1 MDNNNNNKL
10 FETSGRRWRWGYKVV
25 FSATVFMA
33 ICFIWIYRFRN
44 IIIIIIPSAAASERE
59 EEGAGEGGGRRW
71 VVMGMLVSE
80 VMLGV
85 YWIFT
90 QSLRWSVV
98 YHSPSIH
105 TLSLRYEE
113 ELPGV
118 DIFVCTADAKLEPPM
133 LVINTVLSVLAY
145 NYPPEKVSV
154 YLSDDGGSEIVF
166 YALLEASRFCR
177 YWIPFCHKFKVE
189 PRSPEAYFAL
199 HNDKDRDKVVFSQ
212 DWANTKKL
220 YEEMKSRIVEAM
232 ESGIVPDE
240 IKKQHNGFSEWDSNT
255 TKNDHHSIVK
265 ILIDGRDRKEVDA
278 CGNQLPTLVYLSR
291 EKKPHK
297 PHNFKAGSMNA
308 LIRVSAEISNAP
320 IILNLDCDMYS
331 NNGDTIREALCFF
344 MDEERGHQISYVQYP
359 QRYANITKNDLYGN
373 AGRVTNEIELAG
385 LGGVGAALYCG
396 TGCFHRRP
404 SLCGKNYSKELRF
417 DDEFHGG
424 KEKKSIVE
432 LEEASKSVANCSY
445 EEGTQWGKQ
454 MGLVYGC
461 PVEDIVTGLTI
472 QCRGWKSVYYNPR
485 NAPAFLGMAPI
496 TLEAALVQHKRWS
509 EGMFQIFISKYCPF
523 IYGHRKIKFAA
534 QMGYCCY
541 LLWAPVSIPVLYYVI
556 VPPLCLLHNISLF
569 PKVTSIWFVPF
580 AYVFAARNGLG
591 LVESLSCGETLK
603 SWWNL
608 QRIWLFRRTTSYLFA
623 FFDATSRQLGLS
635 ETASFTLTAKA
646 AETSQVQRRYK
657 EEIMEFGSSSRSI
670 LFTFISTLA
679 LLNLL
684 GFVTKLAFS
693 LQFLPQVALSGVIV
707 MVNLPVYDAL
717 FRRKDSGS
725 LSSSVLVR
733 SMLAL
738 PLLYLLPLF

>member
-1 MDNNNNNKL
+1 
-10 FETSGRRWRWGYKVV
+10 
-25 FSATVFMA
+25 MA

-44 IIIIIIPSAAASERE
+44 IISSERKE
-59 EEGAGEGGGRRW
+59 EEEGGGRRRRAAAW
-71 VVMGMLVSE
+71 MGMLVSE

-90 QSLRWSVV
+90 QSVRWSVV
-98 YHSPSIH
+98 YHSPFIH

-113 ELPGV
+113 KLPGV
-118 DIFVCTADAKLEPPM
+118 DIFVCTADAKLEPPL

-145 NYPPEKVSV
+145 NYPPEKMSV

-177 YWIPFCHKFKVE
+177 CWIPFCHKFKVE
-189 PRSPEAYFAL
+189 PRSPDAYFAQ
-199 HNDKDRDKVVFSQ
+199 HNDKDKVVFSQ

-220 YEEMKSRIVEAM
+220 YEEMRSRIEEAM

-240 IKKQHNGFSEWDSNT
+240 IKKQHKGFSEWNKNT

-331 NNGDTIREALCFF
+331 NNADSVREALCFF

-359 QRYANITKNDLYGN
+359 QHYANITKNDLYGN
-373 AGRVTNEIELAG
+373 AGRVTHEIELAG

-396 TGCFHRRP
+396 TGCFHRRA
-404 SLCGKNYSKELRF
+404 SLCGKKYSKELRF
-417 DDEFHGG
+417 DNEFRGG
-424 KEKKSIVE
+424 MEKSIEE
-432 LEEASKSVANCSY
+432 LEEAAKCVANCSY
-445 EEGTQWGKQ
+445 EEGTQWGKH

-496 TLEAALVQHKRWS
+496 TFEAALVQHKRWS

-523 IYGHRKIKFAA
+523 IYGYRKIKLAA

-541 LLWAPVSIPVLYYVI
+541 LLWAPISVPVLYYVT

-580 AYVFAARNGLG
+580 AYMFAARNGFG

-608 QRIWLFRRTTSYLFA
+608 QRMWLVRRTTSYLFA
-623 FFDATSRQLGLS
+623 FFDATGRQLGFS
-635 ETASFTLTAKA
+635 GTTAAFTLTAKA
-646 AETSQVQRRYK
+646 AETSQVQRRYE
-657 EEIMEFGSSSRSI
+657 EEIMEFGSASRSI
-670 LFTFISTLA
+670 FFTFISTLA

-684 GFVTKLAFS
+684 SFATKLAFP

-725 LSSSVLVR
+725 LSSSVLIR

-738 PLLYLLPLF
+738 PLLYLLPIF